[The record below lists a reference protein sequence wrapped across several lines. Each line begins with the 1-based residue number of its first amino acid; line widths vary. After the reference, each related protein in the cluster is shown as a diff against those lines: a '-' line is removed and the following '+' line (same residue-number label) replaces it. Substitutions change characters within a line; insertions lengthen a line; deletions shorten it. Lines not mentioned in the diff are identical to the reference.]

1 MHFMFTSVAG
11 FFFVCA
17 NITKSLIPVLQ
28 YFPFA
33 QAIINNEFT
42 TLSIAIT

>member
-1 MHFMFTSVAG
+1 MHFMFTSVAV
-11 FFFVCA
+11 FFFCA
-17 NITKSLIPVLQ
+17 NITKSFIPALQ